1 MGRPRC
7 WENPVRAEE
16 AHRREKG
23 RTMSNPNWERTSEER
38 KMCPVHEKI
47 AMEVGAESIASGAL
61 SLKTRVRDAEQ
72 LLTSCDCVPLD
83 ITLSAEQ
90 IQRIESAN
98 SSDLGFPYTL
108 ILVFSTF

>member
-1 MGRPRC
+1 
-7 WENPVRAEE
+7 
-16 AHRREKG
+16 
-23 RTMSNPNWERTSEER
+23 MSNPNWERTSEER

-72 LLTSCDCVPLD
+72 LLTTCDCVPLD
-83 ITLSAEQ
+83 TTKQ